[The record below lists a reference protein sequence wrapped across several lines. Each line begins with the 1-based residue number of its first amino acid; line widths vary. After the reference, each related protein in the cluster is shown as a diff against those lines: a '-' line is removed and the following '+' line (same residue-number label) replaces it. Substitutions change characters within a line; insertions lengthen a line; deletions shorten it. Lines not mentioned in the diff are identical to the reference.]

1 MDLEQKVIEEVKT
14 WTNQVLDQP
23 NPFFNDLPACPY
35 AKKAFVTEKVGFSF
49 SYDKGMQ
56 GLYTVLSQFD
66 DTFDVILYVQ
76 FEFVEEPQEFHDYL
90 AALNQAISMGIFIQT
105 DLWVMGFHPSDET
118 EEVFDQEF
126 DHVVDEPYAMI
137 FVQRLSKIEK
147 SAEMLR
153 EKGYYDQYLKDPQ
166 TASLWDERQ
175 LFYRRLCDAGT
186 KRNEK
191 WYVQAEGKAS

>member
-1 MDLEQKVIEEVKT
+1 MDLEQKVIEELKT

-66 DTFDVILYVQ
+66 DNFDVILYVQ
-76 FEFVEEPQEFHDYL
+76 FEFVEDPQEFHDYL

-105 DLWVMGFHPSDET
+105 DLWVMGFHPSDES

-175 LFYRRLCDAGT
+175 LFYRRLCNA
-186 KRNEK
+186 RN
-191 WYVQAEGKAS
+191 

>member
-66 DTFDVILYVQ
+66 DTFDVIAYVQ
-76 FEFVEEPQEFHDYL
+76 FEYTEDSQDFHETI
-90 AALNQAISMGIFIQT
+90 AALNHAISMGVFIQK
-105 DLWVMGFHPSDET
+105 DLWVMGFHPEDEQ

-126 DHVVDEPYAMI
+126 DHLVEEPYAMF
-137 FVQRLSKIEK
+137 FVQRLSVIEK
-147 SAEMLR
+147 AAEMLR
-153 EKGYYDQYLKDPQ
+153 EKGYYDLYLNDPQ
-166 TASLWDERQ
+166 TAGLWDERQ
-175 LFYRRLCDAGT
+175 ELHRRLCDAG
-186 KRNEK
+186 NEE
-191 WYVQAEGKAS
+191 WNGQTQGKAC

>member
-90 AALNQAISMGIFIQT
+90 AALNQAISMGIFIQK
-105 DLWVMGFHPSDET
+105 DLWVMGFHPDDEQD
-118 EEVFDQEF
+118 EEVFDQTFPHLVE
-126 DHVVDEPYAMI
+126 DLYAI
-137 FVQRLSKIEK
+137 TFVQRLSKLEIAAEK
-147 SAEMLR
+147 LR
-153 EKGYYDQYLKDPQ
+153 EKGYYEQYMKDVS
-166 TASLWDERQ
+166 TANLWNKRQSL
-175 LFYRRLCDAGT
+175 YRRLCDG
-186 KRNEK
+186 RS
-191 WYVQAEGKAS
+191 QA